1 MTKLR
6 KKATEPT
13 QPNVN
18 VEKAVLM
25 DFRGRTI
32 VLRVDETSL
41 DGTTLVSDIAFLLQR
56 DVRPIV
62 VAPQAELARAFVG
75 VMNRTGDAAVGLR
88 GADAGMI
95 PAAGHAIG
103 SVQTRLLETL
113 TRSGYVPV
121 IEPTAIGLRGDDI
134 QLPVDD
140 VARAIAEATEASRIV
155 FFDPNGGVVDA
166 ATQQL
171 LGELTPAEALAIADS
186 GTLAPALAA
195 AIRAAALG
203 VRGGVDAAQIIDGRI
218 AHATIVE
225 LVTARHLGTQI
236 AGSVLIVT
244 P

>member
-1 MTKLR
+1 M
-6 KKATEPT
+6 
-13 QPNVN
+13 Q
-18 VEKAVLM
+18 
-25 DFRGRTI
+25 DFTGRTI

-41 DGTTLVSDIAFLLQR
+41 GGTTLVSDIAFLQQR
-56 DVRPIV
+56 NVRPIV
-62 VAPQAELARAFVG
+62 VAPEADLARAFVG

-95 PAAGHAIG
+95 PAAGTVIG
-103 SVQTRLLETL
+103 SVQIRLLETL

-140 VARAIAEATEASRIV
+140 VARAIAEATDASRIL

-166 ATQQL
+166 ETQKL
-171 LGELTPAEALAIADS
+171 VDELTPAEALALADS
-186 GTLAPALAA
+186 GSLSPSLAA

-203 VRGGVDAAQIIDGRI
+203 VRGGVEAAQIIDGRI
-218 AHATIVE
+218 AHAAIVE

-236 AGSVLIVT
+236 AGTVFIVS

>member
-1 MTKLR
+1 
-6 KKATEPT
+6 
-13 QPNVN
+13 
-18 VEKAVLM
+18 M

-32 VLRVDETSL
+32 VLRVDASSL
-41 DGTTLVSDIAFLLQR
+41 DETTLVSDLAFLQQR

-62 VAPQAELARAFVG
+62 VAPQADVARALVG
-75 VMNRTGDAAVGLR
+75 AMNRTSDAAVGLR

-95 PAAGHAIG
+95 PAAGSTIG
-103 SVQTRLLETL
+103 SVQTRLLDTL

-121 IEPTAIGLRGDDI
+121 IEPTALGLRGDDVA
-134 QLPVDD
+134 LPVDE
-140 VARAIAEATEASRIV
+140 VARAIAEATEASRIL

-166 ATQQL
+166 ATQKL
-171 LGELTPAEALAIADS
+171 VDELTPAEALALADS
-186 GTLAPALAA
+186 GKLVPSLAA

-203 VRGGVDAAQIIDGRI
+203 VRGGVEAAQIIDGRI

-236 AGSVLIVT
+236 AGSIFIVS

>member
-1 MTKLR
+1 MQDR
-6 KKATEPT
+6 
-13 QPNVN
+13 VY
-18 VEKAVLM
+18 
-25 DFRGRTI
+25 RGRTI
-32 VLRVDETSL
+32 VLRVDEMSL
-41 DGTTLVSDIAFLLQR
+41 DGTTLVSDLAFLQQR

-62 VAPQAELARAFVG
+62 VAPQGRVARALVG

-95 PAAGHAIG
+95 PAAGNAIG

-121 IEPTAIGLRGDDI
+121 IEPTAIGLRGDDV

-140 VARAIAEATEASRIV
+140 VARAIAEATEASRIL
-155 FFDPNGGVVDA
+155 FFDPNGGVVDT
-166 ATQQL
+166 ATQKL
-171 LGELTPAEALAIADS
+171 VDELTPAEALALADS
-186 GTLAPALAA
+186 GKLAPSLAA

-203 VRGGVDAAQIIDGRI
+203 VRGGVEAAHIIDGRI

-225 LVTARHLGTQI
+225 FVTARHLGTRI
-236 AGSVLIVT
+236 AGSIFIVT

>member
-1 MTKLR
+1 M
-6 KKATEPT
+6 
-13 QPNVN
+13 Q
-18 VEKAVLM
+18 
-25 DFRGRTI
+25 DFTGRTI

-41 DGTTLVSDIAFLLQR
+41 GETTLVSDIGFLLQR
-56 DVRPIV
+56 SMRPIV
-62 VAPQAELARAFVG
+62 VAPQADLARAFVG
-75 VMNRTGDAAVGLR
+75 AMNRTGDAAVGLR

-95 PAAGHAIG
+95 PASGTVIG

-121 IEPTAIGLRGDDI
+121 IEPTAIGLRGNDI

-140 VARAIAEATEASRIV
+140 VARAIAEATDASRIL

-166 ATQQL
+166 ETQKL
-171 LGELTPAEALAIADS
+171 VDELTPAEALALADS
-186 GTLAPALAA
+186 GSLSPSLAA

-203 VRGGVDAAQIIDGRI
+203 VRGGVGAAQIIDGRI
-218 AHATIVE
+218 AHAAIVE

-236 AGSVLIVT
+236 AGTVFIVT

>member
-1 MTKLR
+1 
-6 KKATEPT
+6 
-13 QPNVN
+13 
-18 VEKAVLM
+18 M

-32 VLRVDETSL
+32 VLRVDESSI
-41 DGTTLVSDIAFLLQR
+41 DGTTLVSDLAFLQQR

-62 VAPQAELARAFVG
+62 IAPQADVARALVG

-95 PAAGHAIG
+95 PAAGSAIG

-121 IEPTAIGLRGDDI
+121 IEPTAIGLRGDDV

-140 VARAIAEATEASRIV
+140 VARAIAQATDASRIL

-171 LGELTPAEALAIADS
+171 VDELTPAEALTLADS
-186 GTLAPALAA
+186 GQLAPSLAA

-203 VRGGVDAAQIIDGRI
+203 VRGGVEAAQIIDGRI
-218 AHATIVE
+218 AHAAIVE
-225 LVTARHLGTQI
+225 FVTARHLGTQI
-236 AGSVLIVT
+236 AGSIFIVT

>member
-1 MTKLR
+1 M
-6 KKATEPT
+6 
-13 QPNVN
+13 Q
-18 VEKAVLM
+18 
-25 DFRGRTI
+25 DFTGRTI

-41 DGTTLVSDIAFLLQR
+41 GGTTLVSDIAFLQQR
-56 DVRPIV
+56 NVRPIV
-62 VAPQAELARAFVG
+62 VAPEADLARAFVG

-95 PAAGHAIG
+95 PAAGTVIG

-140 VARAIAEATEASRIV
+140 VARAIAEATDASRIL

-166 ATQQL
+166 ETQKL
-171 LGELTPAEALAIADS
+171 VDELTPAEALALADS
-186 GTLAPALAA
+186 GSLSPSLAA

-203 VRGGVDAAQIIDGRI
+203 VRGGVEAAQIIDGRI
-218 AHATIVE
+218 AHAAIVE

-236 AGSVLIVT
+236 AGTVFIVS